1 MATTLTN
8 WTESTIIL
16 PSLAALK
23 NGLVPLKAL
32 SFAVDVGGR
41 MKDDVVRVPITA
53 ARTATAKTAGSTLA
67 SGGSSATTA
76 VTLDTYYAATW
87 QVNEAEVSGA
97 RAQDVFRSQAVE
109 GAYAVAA
116 AVLNS
121 AFALATAANYGSGDE
136 DLLEVAPADFGQNDL
151 GALWSKAETK
161 KLGRDRSLVLNGS
174 FAGALFGDSN
184 LALILATLGKAGA
197 ILNAEL
203 PPMNGMT
210 PYVYSAL
217 PTNSES
223 LGGLVCDKGAIAVA
237 MAAFEGVAAAG
248 EGDLMSREIITDPES
263 SVVLVYKRWYKSDEG
278 AMFGRFEALWG
289 VAKVQDSLIRIKG

>member
-53 ARTATAKTAGSTLA
+53 ARTATAKTAGSTHA

-174 FAGALFGDSN
+174 FAGALFGERSQADGRAGGGGAALHVRPHYVPTSRQSN
-184 LALILATLGKAGA
+184 
-197 ILNAEL
+197 
-203 PPMNGMT
+203 
-210 PYVYSAL
+210 
-217 PTNSES
+217 
-223 LGGLVCDKGAIAVA
+223 
-237 MAAFEGVAAAG
+237 
-248 EGDLMSREIITDPES
+248 
-263 SVVLVYKRWYKSDEG
+263 
-278 AMFGRFEALWG
+278 
-289 VAKVQDSLIRIKG
+289 Q